1 MAEHD
6 WILIDEIPPAN
17 AQIVYYVPLGRYIY
31 GCGSD
36 YSQVKAE
43 HPACTHWR
51 VVFEAPMS
59 RVQVNAFP
67 RG

>member
-1 MAEHD
+1 MSD
-6 WILIDEIPPAN
+6 WVLIEEIPPKN
-17 AQIVYYVPLGRYIY
+17 AQIVYYVPEARYIF
-31 GCGSD
+31 GTGSD
-36 YSQVKAE
+36 YVQVKAE

-51 VVFEAPMS
+51 ILFEPPMT